1 MTTIRIASY
10 NTRDFLD
17 DPYAAARVVRAID
30 PDVLCLQ
37 EVPRRLFSTQRVAS
51 FARACGMYW
60 SGRHRGSGGTTIF
73 TSLRVDVVESRHHR
87 LRVALLQRTRGF
99 ALARVAAPGRE
110 PIAVA
115 SVHLSLDARERAAHA
130 QVILRAVNV
139 GGEVVLAGDLNEGDS
154 GEAWKAFAGVMRL
167 VSPMT
172 PTFPAARPRRVLD
185 VIFASPGLQP
195 EPHVEL
201 ELPEADLVAGSDHR
215 PTWVD
220 IRLREPTAVQE
231 RAEEAATEASASVT
245 EEMVKEAEAE
255 ATRQAKDVPP
265 TSPPTTPSPAPP
277 TAPPAAP
284 PTSP

>member
-10 NTRDFLD
+10 NTRDFLE

-37 EVPRRLFSTQRVAS
+37 EVPRRLFSTQRVAN
-51 FARACGMYW
+51 FARDCGMFW

-73 TSLRVDVVESRHHR
+73 TSLRVDVVESRHQR

-115 SVHLSLDARERAAHA
+115 SVHLSLDARERAEHA

-139 GGEVVLAGDLNEGDS
+139 GGEVVLAGDLNENES
-154 GEAWKAFAGVMRL
+154 GRAWQAFAGVMRP

-172 PTFPAARPRRVLD
+172 PTFPATRPRKVLD
-185 VIFASPGLQP
+185 VIFASPGLRA
-195 EPHVEL
+195 EPHVAL
-201 ELPEADLVAGSDHR
+201 DIPESDLVAGSDHR

-220 IRLREPTAVQE
+220 IRLGEPTATQE
-231 RAEEAATEASASVT
+231 RAEEASVRASETVT
-245 EEMVKEAEAE
+245 EESVQEAEA
-255 ATRQAKDVPP
+255 QAADTAASGTAPEEP
-265 TSPPTTPSPAPP
+265 EGPTPSPDAGPIAP
-277 TAPPAAP
+277 
-284 PTSP
+284 

>member
-10 NTRDFLD
+10 NTRDFLE

-37 EVPRRLFSTQRVAS
+37 EVPRRLFSTQRVAN
-51 FARACGMYW
+51 FARDCGMYW

-73 TSLRVDVVESRHHR
+73 TSLRVDVVESKHTR
-87 LRVALLQRTRGF
+87 LRVAFLQRTRGF

-130 QVILRAVNV
+130 KVILGAVNV
-139 GGEVVLAGDLNEGDS
+139 GGEVVLAGDLNENES

-167 VSPMT
+167 VSPAV
-172 PTFPAARPRRVLD
+172 PTFPARRPRKVLD
-185 VIFASPGLQP
+185 VIFASSGLHP
-195 EPHVEL
+195 EPHAAIDI
-201 ELPEADLVAGSDHR
+201 PEADLVAGSDHR

-220 IRLREPTAVQE
+220 IRLGEPTVVQE
-231 RAEEAATEASASVT
+231 GAEEAAAAASETVT
-245 EEMVKEAEAE
+245 EGMVEEAEAL
-255 ATRQAKDVPP
+255 AVDQVAQADPVSP
-265 TSPPTTPSPAPP
+265 TPGSGADSLER
-277 TAPPAAP
+277 
-284 PTSP
+284 